1 MWSVIFALAI
11 GAVYASLLYLFS
23 KKYNKPLT
31 ILLFTFRTIV
41 VTMLVMLFVNPYI
54 KHKTSKIEPPIIVF
68 AQDNSESIVLT
79 KDSVFYKEKYPKLID
94 SVVDLLDMNYEISFN
109 SFGASVISSE
119 AERNRE
125 MTFSEQFTN
134 ISSALNDIARQYYK
148 ERIGGEL
155 GPSSQISLFLNP
167 RLSFWLTFAYLG
179 RSGPYVYKMCA
190 VSLTV
195 PVRSSIQPCRTK

>member
-1 MWSVIFALAI
+1 MDTYMLCKFIIWILAKLRI
-11 GAVYASLLYLFS
+11 LTAS
-23 KKYNKPLT
+23 
-31 ILLFTFRTIV
+31 
-41 VTMLVMLFVNPYI
+41 
-54 KHKTSKIEPPIIVF
+54 
-68 AQDNSESIVLT
+68 
-79 KDSVFYKEKYPKLID
+79 
-94 SVVDLLDMNYEISFN
+94 
-109 SFGASVISSE
+109 G
-119 AERNRE
+119 
-125 MTFSEQFTN
+125 
-134 ISSALNDIARQYYK
+134 RQRG